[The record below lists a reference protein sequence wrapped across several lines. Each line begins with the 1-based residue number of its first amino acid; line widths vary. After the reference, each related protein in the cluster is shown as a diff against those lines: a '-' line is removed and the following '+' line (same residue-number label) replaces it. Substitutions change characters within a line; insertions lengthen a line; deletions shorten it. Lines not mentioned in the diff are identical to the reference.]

1 MSAKKTYRRGYSV
14 AILAGFE
21 TGKIVLWRVFSQ
33 VVKPEKTIIMQQ
45 GDWTDAKARYNQYE
59 KMIDALR
66 PALKEGVKVLILVS
80 PPRTTYDKSFMEHM
94 SSHHS
99 WLVQGPN
106 RVTVS
111 TIPGSLSSVSE
122 VAALVQT
129 PAFKELISR
138 TTEEEAEDI
147 AGIIEKKLNAK
158 TRKSLV
164 FYSIEEIEQAILVPS
179 QSIKPDYLLLT
190 DKYLAESRQKNRIHR
205 LMQIAQNRRIKT
217 KVVNAKST
225 AGVRITQLGGIICLI
240 QQS

>member
-33 VVKPEKTIIMQQ
+33 VVKLEKTIIMQ
-45 GDWTDAKARYNQYE
+45 GDWTDSKARYNQYE

-80 PPRTTYDKSFMEHM
+80 PPRTTYDKSFMEHI

-111 TIPGSLSSVSE
+111 RITGSSSSVS
-122 VAALVQT
+122 
-129 PAFKELISR
+129 
-138 TTEEEAEDI
+138 
-147 AGIIEKKLNAK
+147 
-158 TRKSLV
+158 
-164 FYSIEEIEQAILVPS
+164 
-179 QSIKPDYLLLT
+179 
-190 DKYLAESRQKNRIHR
+190 
-205 LMQIAQNRRIKT
+205 
-217 KVVNAKST
+217 
-225 AGVRITQLGGIICLI
+225 
-240 QQS
+240 